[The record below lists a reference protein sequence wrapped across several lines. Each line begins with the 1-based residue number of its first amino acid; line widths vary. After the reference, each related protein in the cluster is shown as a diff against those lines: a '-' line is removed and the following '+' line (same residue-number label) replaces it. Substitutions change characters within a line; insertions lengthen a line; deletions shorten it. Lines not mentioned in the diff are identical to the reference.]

1 MPNYEIHYL
10 NDDGALAH
18 GFSADCSTDMQAKIL
33 AHAMK
38 PAGFQRIEV
47 WDADALI
54 YERPERDATPPYSS
68 SREYAPHAAG

>member
-10 NDDGALAH
+10 TDGGALAH
-18 GFSADCSTDMQAKIL
+18 GFSADCTNDMQAKIL

-38 PAGFQRIEV
+38 PAGFQRIEA

-54 YERPERDATPPYSS
+54 YERPERDANPPYSG
-68 SREYAPHAAG
+68 SRDGTLHATG